1 MPLSSSSFANE
12 RASNERAPGAG
23 VTAVLGPTNTGKT
36 HLAIERMLA
45 HSSGIIGLPLRLL
58 AREVYNKIAARAGPE
73 AVALI
78 TGEEKIK
85 PPKPRYWVSTVEAMP
100 RDIDVSFLAV
110 DEIQIA
116 ADLERGHVFTDRILN
131 RRGRDETLLL
141 GAATM
146 RPIIERLL
154 PGASIVTRP
163 RLSQLEFA
171 GDRKITR
178 QPRRTAIVAFSADEV
193 YAIAELIRRQH
204 GGAAVVLGSLSPRT
218 RNAQVEMFQSGDVD
232 YLVATDAVGMG
243 LNLDVDHVAFASDR
257 KYDGYQFR
265 RLNPSEFSQIAG
277 RAGRATRD
285 GTFGTTGRC
294 APFEP
299 ELVNALQ
306 NHTFDSVKVL
316 QWRNSKLDFSS
327 IGALQ
332 VSLAETPNHDAL
344 TRAPIAEDLRVLDH
358 AARDADVREM
368 AQGKVAVERLWDA
381 CQIPD
386 YRRVAPAAHA
396 ELVVTLFT
404 FLMKRGRIPDAW
416 FGQQIAQADRTDGD
430 IDTLS
435 GRIAQVRTWTFVANR
450 PDWLADPDYWQ
461 GISREIENKLSD
473 ALHERLTERFVD
485 RRTSVLM
492 RRLRENTMLNTEI
505 DKTGEVKV
513 EGHVIGR
520 LDGFTFAPSAAEAG
534 SDAKALQATAQKA
547 LAGEIDSRAEKLSN
561 APDDQFVLTSDGT
574 VRWTGDAVARLV
586 GTDNV
591 LVPRLR
597 IIADER
603 LTGAPRDNVQT
614 RLDLWLKTHIE
625 KLLGPLF
632 DLTKAE
638 DITGIGRGI
647 AFQLIEALG
656 VLERQKIAAEMKDL
670 DQASRASLRKY
681 GVRFG
686 AYHIYIP
693 SLLKPAAR
701 AIASLLWAQKHDNV
715 DLSALSGAQH
725 LAGSGRTSFAVDKAL
740 DRDAYRILGYKQCGE
755 RAVRVDILE
764 RLADLIRPALSW
776 RPGASGE
783 KPAGAFDGRTF
794 VVTQAMT
801 SLTGSAGEDFAS
813 VLRALG
819 YRMEK
824 KPALPPEAP
833 KPVAVEAPA
842 VETMT
847 AETAP
852 AEMAAAETSEAE
864 AGPVESAPPTDA
876 ANVTEPAIA
885 VETADIADITPDVA
899 EAVTAEAVT
908 AEAVEEAKSTA
919 ALLPEISFAPSG
931 EADAERADAAQAE
944 LQPDPAAVVADDAP
958 AVADETAAK
967 NDTAPAT
974 EAVSETAVAATVD
987 APSADATDADASPA
1001 DASPAADAT
1010 PAEPVLVE
1018 VWRPGGR
1025 ADDQR
1030 RPRHDR
1036 HDHRN
1041 RPRTNTNADSNANAS
1056 GTPVAIDGGDA
1067 QGRPTH
1073 ERTNTRDR
1081 NRRPDFRKPRGDAPA
1096 TANAA
1101 PATDGGAPQR
1111 DNRPPRDNFK
1121 GPRDNNR
1128 DGARADG
1135 AKGGD
1140 RFKGKPSGGKPG
1152 DKFKGN
1158 RDGRRD
1164 DRGGGAALRQYATS
1178 APPPSRDRDRPADPN
1193 SPFAKLA
1200 ALKEQLASGRKDH

>member
-1 MPLSSSSFANE
+1 MPLSSSAPLF
-12 RASNERAPGAG
+12 SNERAPGAG

-58 AREVYNKIAARAGPE
+58 AREVYNKIAARAGAD

-85 PPKPRYWVSTVEAMP
+85 PPRARYWVSTVEAMP
-100 RDIDVSFLAV
+100 RDLDVSFLAV

-116 ADLERGHVFTDRILN
+116 SDLERGHVFTDRILN

-154 PGASIVTRP
+154 PGANIVTRP

-265 RLNPSEFSQIAG
+265 RLTPSEFAQIAG

-306 NHTFDSVKVL
+306 NHTFDSVKML
-316 QWRNSKLDFSS
+316 QWRNTRLDFSS
-327 IGALQ
+327 LGALQ
-332 VSLAETPNHDAL
+332 VSLALVPNHEVL
-344 TRAPIAEDLRVLDH
+344 TRAPIAEDIRVLEH
-358 AARDADVREM
+358 AARDEDVRDM
-368 AQGKVAVERLWDA
+368 AKGSAAVERLWEA

-386 YRRVAPAAHA
+386 YRKLAPAAHA
-396 ELVVTLFT
+396 ELVTTLYG
-404 FLMKRGRIPDAW
+404 FLMRKGRIPDNW
-416 FGQQIAQADRTDGD
+416 FEAQIAQTDRTDGD

-435 GRIAQVRTWTFVANR
+435 ARIAQIRTWTFAANR
-450 PDWLADPDYWQ
+450 PDWLVDPERWQ
-461 GISREIENKLSD
+461 GIARAVEDKLSD

-505 DKTGEVKV
+505 GKTGEVIV
-513 EGHVIGR
+513 EGHMIGR
-520 LDGFTFAPSAAEAG
+520 LDGFMFAPESAEAG
-534 SDAKALQATAQKA
+534 SDAKALQAAALKA
-547 LAGEIDSRAEKLSN
+547 LAGEIDARAEKLSK

-574 VRWTGDAVARLV
+574 LRWTGDAVAKLV
-586 GTDNV
+586 AADDV
-591 LVPRLR
+591 LHPRIR

-603 LTGAPRDNVQT
+603 LTGPSREAVQT

-625 KLLGPLF
+625 KILGPMFELS
-632 DLTKAE
+632 KAE
-638 DITGIGRGI
+638 DITGIARGI

-656 VLERQKIAAEMKDL
+656 VLERPKIAAEMKDL
-670 DQASRASLRKY
+670 DQPSRASLRKY

-686 AYHIYIP
+686 AYHIFFP
-693 SLLKPAAR
+693 ALLKPAAR
-701 AIASLLWAQKHDNV
+701 GLASLLWALKRD
-715 DLSALSGAQH
+715 DMDWSALTGGQH
-725 LAGSGRTSFAVDKAL
+725 LAASGRTSFPADKAL
-740 DRDAYRILGYKQCGE
+740 DQEAYRTLGYKLCGD

-776 RPGASGE
+776 RPGSSGE
-783 KPAGAFDGRTF
+783 KPAGAFDGRAF
-794 VVTQAMT
+794 VATQAMT
-801 SLTGSAGEDFAS
+801 SLTGSAGDDFAS
-813 VLRALG
+813 ILKALG

-824 KPALPPEAP
+824 RPPLPVEVAPPAAPAEAP
-833 KPVAVEAPA
+833 VETVAGSEAVQIDATATDAAATEAVAVEPEAAAATESIADITTEP
-842 VETMT
+842 E
-847 AETAP
+847 
-852 AEMAAAETSEAE
+852 AAAET
-864 AGPVESAPPTDA
+864 V
-876 ANVTEPAIA
+876 
-885 VETADIADITPDVA
+885 VA
-899 EAVTAEAVT
+899 EATAT
-908 AEAVEEAKSTA
+908 R
-919 ALLPEISFAPSG
+919 LPEIEF
-931 EADAERADAAQAE
+931 
-944 LQPDPAAVVADDAP
+944 
-958 AVADETAAK
+958 
-967 NDTAPAT
+967 APAT
-974 EAVSETAVAATVD
+974 EAAEPAVEAAVVEASAEPVVATEAAAPDVAAAEAVATEVTETA
-987 APSADATDADASPA
+987 
-1001 DASPAADAT
+1001 

-1025 ADDQR
+1025 SDER

-1036 HDHRN
+1036 SRYKGPDKSAAPAGEAAADGDKRERHGRHR
-1041 RPRTNTNADSNANAS
+1041 
-1056 GTPVAIDGGDA
+1056 
-1067 QGRPTH
+1067 
-1073 ERTNTRDR
+1073 RDR
-1081 NRRPDFRKPRGDAPA
+1081 NNEHRRPRGDAPVV
-1096 TANAA
+1096 AA
-1101 PATDGGAPQR
+1101 EGADAAQA
-1111 DNRPPRDNFK
+1111 RPPRD
-1121 GPRDNNR
+1121 D
-1128 DGARADG
+1128 
-1135 AKGGD
+1135 KGG
-1140 RFKGKPSGGKPG
+1140 RPPREHFKGKDRNQDRGQDRGKG
-1152 DKFKGN
+1152 KFDKRG
-1158 RDGRRD
+1158 RDGRKD
-1164 DRGGGAALRQYATS
+1164 DRDRSGGALRTYATS
-1178 APPPSRDRDRPADPN
+1178 AAPRERDRPADPN

-1200 ALKEQLASGRKDH
+1200 ALKEQLAGNRKE

>member
-1 MPLSSSSFANE
+1 MSSSAPLF
-12 RASNERAPGAG
+12 SNERAPGAG

-58 AREVYNKIAARAGPE
+58 AREVYNKIAARAGAD

-85 PPKPRYWVSTVEAMP
+85 PPRARYWVSTVEAMP
-100 RDIDVSFLAV
+100 RDLDVSFLAV

-116 ADLERGHVFTDRILN
+116 SDLERGHVFTDKILN

-154 PGASIVTRP
+154 PGANIVTRP

-265 RLNPSEFSQIAG
+265 RLTPSEFAQIAG

-306 NHTFDSVKVL
+306 NHTFDSVKML
-316 QWRNSKLDFSS
+316 QWRNTRLDFSS
-327 IGALQ
+327 LGALQ
-332 VSLAETPNHDAL
+332 VSLALVPNHEVL
-344 TRAPIAEDLRVLDH
+344 TRAPIAEDIRVLEH
-358 AARDADVREM
+358 AARDEDVRDM
-368 AQGKVAVERLWDA
+368 AKGAAAVERLWEA

-386 YRRVAPAAHA
+386 YRKLSPAAHA
-396 ELVVTLFT
+396 ELVTTLYG
-404 FLMKRGRIPDAW
+404 FLMRKGRIPDNW
-416 FGQQIAQADRTDGD
+416 FEAQIAQTDRTDGD

-435 GRIAQVRTWTFVANR
+435 ARIAQIRTWTFAANR
-450 PDWLADPDYWQ
+450 PDWLVDPERWQ
-461 GISREIENKLSD
+461 GIARGVEDKLSD

-505 DKTGEVKV
+505 GKTGEVIV
-513 EGHVIGR
+513 EGHMIGR
-520 LDGFTFAPSAAEAG
+520 LDGFMFAPESAEAG
-534 SDAKALQATAQKA
+534 SDAKALQAAALKA
-547 LAGEIDSRAEKLSN
+547 LAGEIDARAEKLSK

-574 VRWTGDAVARLV
+574 LRWTGDAVAKLV
-586 GTDNV
+586 AADDV
-591 LVPRLR
+591 LHPRIR

-603 LTGAPRDNVQT
+603 LTGPSREAVQT

-625 KLLGPLF
+625 KILGPMFELS
-632 DLTKAE
+632 KAE
-638 DITGIGRGI
+638 DITGIARGI

-656 VLERQKIAAEMKDL
+656 VLERPKIAAEMKDL
-670 DQASRASLRKY
+670 DQPSRASLRKY

-686 AYHIYIP
+686 AYHIFFP
-693 SLLKPAAR
+693 ALLKPAAR
-701 AIASLLWAQKHDNV
+701 GLASLLWALKRDDV
-715 DLSALSGAQH
+715 DWSALTGGQH
-725 LAGSGRTSFAVDKAL
+725 LAASGRTSFPADKAL
-740 DRDAYRILGYKQCGE
+740 DQEAYRTLGYKLCGD

-776 RPGASGE
+776 RPGSSGE
-783 KPAGAFDGRTF
+783 KPAGAFDGRSF
-794 VVTQAMT
+794 IATQAMT
-801 SLTGSAGEDFAS
+801 SLTGSAGDDFAS
-813 VLRALG
+813 ILKALG

-824 KPALPPEAP
+824 RPPLPVEVAPPVAPAETPTEAVAGSEAVP
-833 KPVAVEAPA
+833 TVAVATEAEAVAVEPEAA
-842 VETMT
+842 AATESVADITNDVE
-847 AETAP
+847 
-852 AEMAAAETSEAE
+852 AAAETVAADATATRLPE
-864 AGPVESAPPTDA
+864 VEFAP
-876 ANVTEPAIA
+876 VTEAAELA
-885 VETADIADITPDVA
+885 VEAAASDSAAEPVAATETAPDVA
-899 EAVTAEAVT
+899 AAE
-908 AEAVEEAKSTA
+908 
-919 ALLPEISFAPSG
+919 
-931 EADAERADAAQAE
+931 
-944 LQPDPAAVVADDAP
+944 
-958 AVADETAAK
+958 
-967 NDTAPAT
+967 AT
-974 EAVSETAVAATVD
+974 EAV
-987 APSADATDADASPA
+987 
-1001 DASPAADAT
+1001 

-1025 ADDQR
+1025 SEER

-1036 HDHRN
+1036 SRYKGPDKSAAPAAEGEAAAEGDKRERHGRHR
-1041 RPRTNTNADSNANAS
+1041 
-1056 GTPVAIDGGDA
+1056 
-1067 QGRPTH
+1067 
-1073 ERTNTRDR
+1073 RDR
-1081 NRRPDFRKPRGDAPA
+1081 SNEHRRPRGDAPVV
-1096 TANAA
+1096 AA
-1101 PATDGGAPQR
+1101 EGADAAQA
-1111 DNRPPRDNFK
+1111 RPPRDDK
-1121 GPRDNNR
+1121 GGRPPRDH
-1128 DGARADG
+1128 
-1135 AKGGD
+1135 
-1140 RFKGKPSGGKPG
+1140 FKGKDRNQDRGQDRSKGKFDKRRDNRKDDRDRSGG
-1152 DKFKGN
+1152 
-1158 RDGRRD
+1158 
-1164 DRGGGAALRQYATS
+1164 ALRTYATS
-1178 APPPSRDRDRPADPN
+1178 AAPRERDRPADPN

-1200 ALKEQLASGRKDH
+1200 ALKEQLAGNRKD